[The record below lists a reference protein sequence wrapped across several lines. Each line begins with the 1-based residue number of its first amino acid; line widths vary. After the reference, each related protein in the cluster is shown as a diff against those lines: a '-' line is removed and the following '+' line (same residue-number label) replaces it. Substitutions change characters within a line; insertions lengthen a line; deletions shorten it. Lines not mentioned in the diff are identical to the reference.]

1 MLPGRALFERDV
13 RDVRGTCTPNSLT
26 ERSILAISKFLFSPD
41 YFPMISEWALALR
54 SFPIVGS
61 PQISTLKKVKKR
73 EFLQNNRL
81 RDRSATA
88 SYVEL
93 LRPNFHFVVG
103 KYQNFVTKYIKNF
116 KSTLKKL
123 PATSTC
129 AGRAVRAKSKRTSR
143 IRIFQSRKYPQ

>member
-1 MLPGRALFERDV
+1 M
-13 RDVRGTCTPNSLT
+13 RGTCTPNSLT

-41 YFPMISEWALALR
+41 YFPMISEWALASR
-54 SFPIVGS
+54 SFPIIGS

-88 SYVEL
+88 SSVEL
-93 LRPNFHFVVG
+93 SRPNFHAAVG

-123 PATSTC
+123 PATRTCEGC
-129 AGRAVRAKSKRTSR
+129 AGCAKSKRTSR
-143 IRIFQSRKYPQ
+143 IQVFQPRKYPL